1 MLAGVREPAMRRSE
15 KWGRGFANNDKLCE
29 AFQQC
34 GKLWAPER
42 AMRVSEHASSADQR
56 TICITHVVCGKPTS
70 QLGRE
75 WEINY
80 TWPILQVNFC
90 CLWVIFFS
98 RSLEAEGLHLPDLH
112 ARASHLSYSA
122 LVSCVLKHA
131 TRHECSRMLS
141 WLHSCTQSYNQTPP
155 YGHPLNSDS
164 SFLRTSCFVLEKRKP
179 LNIFSK
185 FNPVNTDTP
194 LIRTFSLAPSISVST
209 GI

>member
-56 TICITHVVCGKPTS
+56 TICITHVVGGKPTS

-75 WEINY
+75 WEISY

-90 CLWVIFFS
+90 CLWVIFF
-98 RSLEAEGLHLPDLH
+98 LEASRRRAFTCLTCMQRPVICLISPWCRVFWSMLPGMNALACCRDRTVVPSLTIKPRH
-112 ARASHLSYSA
+112 TGTRLILTPHFYGQFALS
-122 LVSCVLKHA
+122 
-131 TRHECSRMLS
+131 
-141 WLHSCTQSYNQTPP
+141 
-155 YGHPLNSDS
+155 
-164 SFLRTSCFVLEKRKP
+164 LRKESP
-179 LNIFSK
+179 
-185 FNPVNTDTP
+185 
-194 LIRTFSLAPSISVST
+194 
-209 GI
+209 